1 MSEWEPGEYDADPMT
16 NAVLNVAR
24 ELAGLSAATRGLL
37 YGMKYSK
44 DQGTSIAEAIE
55 NAGTAIADAMSS
67 TSDLSDGARIADA
80 IDRTAETIERISAEV
95 SR

>member
-55 NAGTAIADAMSS
+55 NAGTAIADAMGPSN
-67 TSDLSDGARIADA
+67 LSDGARIADA
-80 IDRTAETIERISAEV
+80 IDRTAETLERISAEV